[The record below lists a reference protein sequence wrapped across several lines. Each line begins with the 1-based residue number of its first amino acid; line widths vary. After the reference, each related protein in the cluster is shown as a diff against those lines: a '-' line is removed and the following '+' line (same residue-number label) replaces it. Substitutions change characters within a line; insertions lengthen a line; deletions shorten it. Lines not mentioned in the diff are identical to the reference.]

1 MSLEHPLYQGE
12 QIKEL
17 IPQRFPIMMVD
28 TLYEADETDCL
39 TGLTISQDNM
49 FCEEGEFIEP
59 GLIEHIAQSASAHAG
74 VKAKMK
80 NEPTPVGY
88 IGEVKKFKLG
98 AKPKAGASLITTI
111 HIVSEVQNVSLIKA
125 ETKVD
130 GEVVASCQMKIF
142 IRE

>member
-1 MSLEHPLYQGE
+1 MSLEKPLYQGE

-17 IPQRFPIMMVD
+17 IPQRNPIMMVD
-28 TLYEADETDCL
+28 TLYDANETECVS
-39 TGLTISQDNM
+39 GLTIAQDNL
-49 FCEEGEFIEP
+49 FCVDGSFIEP

-88 IGEVKKFKLG
+88 IGEVKKFKLV
-98 AKPKAGASLITTI
+98 AKPKAGSSLVTTI
-111 HIVSEVQNVSLIKA
+111 RIVSEVQNVSLIKA
-125 ETKVD
+125 ETKVGD
-130 GEVVASCQMKIF
+130 EVMASCQMKIF

>member
-1 MSLEHPLYQGE
+1 MSLENPLYKGE
-12 QIKEL
+12 QIKDL

-28 TLYEADETDCL
+28 TMYDANETECIS
-39 TGLTISQDNM
+39 GLTIAQDN
-49 FCEEGEFIEP
+49 FICVDGYFLEP

-80 NEPTPVGY
+80 NEETPVGY

-98 AKPKAGASLITTI
+98 SKPKVGSSLVTTI
-111 HIVSEVQNVSLIKA
+111 RIVSEVQNVSLIKA
-125 ETKVD
+125 ETKVGD
-130 GEVVASCQMKIF
+130 EVVASCQMKIF

>member
-1 MSLEHPLYQGE
+1 MSLENPLYKGE
-12 QIKEL
+12 QIKDL

-28 TLYEADETDCL
+28 TMYDANETECIS
-39 TGLTISQDNM
+39 GLTIAQDNF
-49 FCEEGEFIEP
+49 FCVDGYFLEP

-80 NEPTPVGY
+80 NEETSVGY

-98 AKPKAGASLITTI
+98 SKPKVGSSLVTTI
-111 HIVSEVQNVSLIKA
+111 RIVSEVQNVSLIKA
-125 ETKVD
+125 ETKVGD
-130 GEVVASCQMKIF
+130 EVVASCQMKIF

>member
-1 MSLEHPLYQGE
+1 MSLEKPLYQGE
-12 QIKEL
+12 RIKEL

-28 TLYEADETDCL
+28 TLYEADETDCM
-39 TGLTISQDNM
+39 TGLTISADNM
-49 FCEEGEFIEP
+49 FCQEGLFIEP
-59 GLIEHIAQSASAHAG
+59 GMIEHIAQSASAFAG

-88 IGEVKKFKLG
+88 IGEVKKFKLVS
-98 AKPKAGASLITTI
+98 KPKAGDVLTTSI
-111 HIVSEVQNVSLIKA
+111 HTVSEVQNVSLIKA

-130 GEVVASCQMKIF
+130 DCVVASCQMKIF

>member
-1 MSLEHPLYQGE
+1 MSLEKPLYQGE
-12 QIKEL
+12 RIKVL

-28 TLYEADETDCL
+28 TLYEADETDCM
-39 TGLTISQDNM
+39 TGLTISADNM
-49 FCEEGEFIEP
+49 FCQEGLFIEP
-59 GLIEHIAQSASAHAG
+59 GMIEHIAQSASAFAG

-88 IGEVKKFKLG
+88 IGEVKKFKLVS
-98 AKPKAGASLITTI
+98 KPKAGDVLTTSI
-111 HIVSEVQNVSLIKA
+111 HTVSEVQNVSLIKA

-130 GEVVASCQMKIF
+130 DCVVASCQMKIF

>member
-1 MSLEHPLYQGE
+1 MSLENPLYQGE

-17 IPQRFPIMMVD
+17 IPQRFPIMMVG
-28 TLYEADETDCL
+28 TLYEADESDCL
-39 TGLTISQDNM
+39 SGLTISQDNM
-49 FCEEGEFIEP
+49 FCVDGEFIEP

-74 VKAKMK
+74 VKAKLK

-88 IGEVKKFKLG
+88 IGEVKKFKLVS
-98 AKPKAGASLITTI
+98 KPKAGAKLLTSI
-111 HIVSEVQNVSLIKA
+111 HVVSEVQNVSLIKA

-142 IRE
+142 IKE